1 MKKILSVLLTL
12 SVLSMPALA
21 LELDLSVD
29 DEIRKNYN
37 PSKIEQENLPPIP
50 NIKPVQPISKPTQPT
65 VPQQI
70 TKPPS
75 TLQPLTP
82 STTAPVI
89 TKVDKSLAIKIKKGT
104 KFKVKSNQVISD
116 GLREG
121 TRLSFTSLNPV
132 YQKFIT
138 IPAGT
143 VFKGQVLD
151 SHYPQ
156 YAGNGG
162 LVVIMVDSMVYKGAA
177 RSVSARI
184 TKANH
189 KKIFINNIK
198 GHRGYLKGV
207 AKSVQPGTKFYKKM
221 MRLTSKMAGGSVTVL
236 LTPFTVVAG
245 VLVWGVNVIGSPV
258 FAIFSKGGRII
269 IPAGSEFEIKILE
282 DVYLY

>member
-1 MKKILSVLLTL
+1 
-12 SVLSMPALA
+12 MPVAA
-21 LELDLSVD
+21 LEFDLSVD

-37 PSKIEQENLPPIP
+37 PSKLEQENLPPIP
-50 NIKPVQPISKPTQPT
+50 NIKLSEPQEQPKTIPPVQQ
-65 VPQQI
+65 

-75 TLQPLTP
+75 NLQPLTP

-89 TKVDKSLAIKIKKGT
+89 TKVDKSLAIRIKKGT
-104 KFKVKSNQVISD
+104 KFKVKSNQTISD
-116 GLREG
+116 GQREG
-121 TRLSFTSLNPV
+121 TKLSFTSLNPV
-132 YQKFIT
+132 YQKFVT
-138 IPAGT
+138 IPAAT
-143 VFKGQVLD
+143 TFRGQVLD

-156 YAGNGG
+156 YTGNGG
-162 LVVIMVDSMVYKGAA
+162 LVVIMVDSMVYKGKT
-177 RSVSARI
+177 RSVNAKI

-189 KKIFINNIK
+189 KKIFVNNIK
-198 GHRGYLKGV
+198 GHRGYLKGI
-207 AKSVQPGTKFYKKM
+207 AKSIQPGTKFYKKM
-221 MRLTSKMAGGSVTVL
+221 MRTTSKMANGNLTVL